1 MSLTIKPSKYT
12 KVYPAGEVDEDLNNW
27 PERLYNAYEL
37 EKLGEGD
44 RQPSD
49 YELKEPD
56 ESKNI

>member
-1 MSLTIKPSKYT
+1 MSLTIKPSKYIVT
-12 KVYPAGEVDEDLNNW
+12 TTEPVDF
-27 PERLYNAYEL
+27 PGKLYMEWEL